1 MWHEKY
7 TLSVVFILMFQPCLM
22 TLKFGNKKCFHDHPI
37 RPTLQTR
44 NGDLL
49 AQNTVLEERS
59 ALCQSLVE
67 RNENLSLGKAKY
79 KRRLRAAKV
88 RAQSRCSCVAC
99 IHFFSI
105 GTCSFSC
112 FQPFVFANLKYV
124 CDCVFSCTC
133 IIRMIINICRR
144 NWHLCSKS

>member
-1 MWHEKY
+1 
-7 TLSVVFILMFQPCLM
+7 MFQPCLM

-88 RAQSRCSCVAC
+88 RAQSRCSCVD
-99 IHFFSI
+99 IFFQLEHAAFRA
-105 GTCSFSC
+105 FSLLC
-112 FQPFVFANLKYV
+112 LQTSNMFAIA
-124 CDCVFSCTC
+124 FS
-133 IIRMIINICRR
+133 
-144 NWHLCSKS
+144 LALA